1 MCASAFTELTV
12 MFCVMSIFVSTGRLY
27 ILSKFSKIDEGGKL
41 SRDLLIL
48 ASLALSIGLIMKL
61 LAGVAHQC

>member
-1 MCASAFTELTV
+1 MCASTFTKLTV

-27 ILSKFSKIDEGGKL
+27 ILSKFSEIDEGGKL

-48 ASLALSIGLIMKL
+48 AALALFIGLIMKL
-61 LAGVAHQC
+61 LAGVAQQC